1 MSLWHQHDLT
11 FKSRSFER
19 LGELRLS
26 ELRAYFGQNIRCRLN
41 IVLSSDEEN
50 ILKVAEVLVLGH
62 QVVLVLVMKKC
73 WLVLFLSPDGFFL
86 VIRKNLAKGAAL
98 MDALLDLNSNL
109 LLAVAPVKC
118 CLEPSGLRQ
127 FTLKKRLD

>member
-1 MSLWHQHDLT
+1 MSLWHQLDLT

-41 IVLSSDEEN
+41 IVLCSDEEN

-62 QVVLVLVMKKC
+62 QVVLVLVMKEC

-86 VIRKNLAKGAAL
+86 VIRKNLA
-98 MDALLDLNSNL
+98 
-109 LLAVAPVKC
+109 
-118 CLEPSGLRQ
+118 
-127 FTLKKRLD
+127 